1 MLGSMVVIL
10 FVYLTAKE
18 IKNNMRILLTGHK
31 GFIGS
36 ELWKQLRYDGHTVYG
51 IDLKEGQDV
60 LTCDLNYEVDV
71 VIHLA
76 GKSGVR
82 ESLKNAGAYWYN
94 NVEGTKRIL
103 ERFKDTR
110 VIYASSSSAYE
121 PHLNP
126 YAASKLM
133 CEYAAENHKNALGL
147 RLHTVY
153 SDTPREG
160 MFLDKLSKDTLEYT
174 TNHYR
179 DFIHLTDVCN
189 AFKLIIE
196 SKLKGVMDV
205 GMGYSVSIKDIAP
218 NLPIRLNTPHERSHT
233 QANTKLLSELDFK
246 PKYSIEKFLTDK
258 GIEHKI

>member
-1 MLGSMVVIL
+1 
-10 FVYLTAKE
+10 
-18 IKNNMRILLTGHK
+18 MRILLTGHQ

-36 ELWKQLRYDGHTVYG
+36 ELYKQLKEDGYTVYG
-51 IDLKEGQDV
+51 ADLKSGTDIVNSPLE
-60 LTCDLNYEVDV
+60 YEVDL

-103 ERFKDTR
+103 DIFKNTR

-133 CEYAAENHKNALGL
+133 CEKAAEKHRNALGL

-160 MFLDKLSKDTLEYT
+160 MFLDKLSKGTLEYT
-174 TNHYR
+174 TPHHR
-179 DFIHLTDVCN
+179 DFIHLSDLCD

-196 SKLKGVMDV
+196 SKLKGVIDV
-205 GMGYSVSIKDIAP
+205 GMGYSVSIQDIAP
-218 NLPIRLNTPHERSHT
+218 NLPVRLNTPHERTRT
-233 QANTKLLSELDFK
+233 QAKTKELENLGFK
-246 PKYSIEKFLTDK
+246 PKYNIEKFLTDN